1 MATISPCLWFDDQAE
16 EAARFYTSVF
26 RNSRIV
32 EVRKNGEGG
41 PWPAGSVLLVVF
53 QLEGRE
59 FIALNGGPAFTFNES
74 ISFYTDCDSQ
84 DEVDR
89 VWSSLTAGGGQE
101 SQCGWLTD
109 KFGVSWQIV
118 PRRLVELMADPD
130 PEKAGRVVQA
140 MLAMKKIDIKTLED
154 EYAGS

>member
-1 MATISPCLWFDDQAE
+1 MTSISPCLWFDDQAE

-26 RNSRIV
+26 PHSKIL
-32 EVRKNGEGG
+32 EVRLNGEGG

-74 ISFYTDCDSQ
+74 ISFYTDCATQ
-84 DEVDR
+84 EEVDR
-89 VWSSLTAGGGQE
+89 LWSALTDGGQE
-101 SQCGWLTD
+101 SQCGWLKD
-109 KFGVSWQIV
+109 RFGVSWQIV

-154 EYAGS
+154 AYAGS